1 MPIFTAKCARRSCVN
16 FTRMH
21 LPPTQGREPNRLV
34 RQTLRTEREGTDT
47 TYVAK
52 TKPVSII
59 VRRGASRRF
68 DSLKRN
74 TADLPV
80 VISWDRRTGD
90 RRESPQAA
98 PVERRSGDRRKTPP
112 FTWEAADFV
121 VVGEAEEPD
130 ATAAPPVTKLDSTA
144 TNTAGDRTQKR
155 RPKNVDSNGNTSADA
170 KLRKRSE

>member
-1 MPIFTAKCARRSCVN
+1 M
-16 FTRMH
+16 
-21 LPPTQGREPNRLV
+21 
-34 RQTLRTEREGTDT
+34 
-47 TYVAK
+47 AK

-80 VISWDRRTGD
+80 VISWDRRTED
-90 RRESPQAA
+90 RRESRQPAS
-98 PVERRSGDRRKTPP
+98 VERRSGDRRKPPP

-121 VVGEAEEPD
+121 VVGDAQEPD
-130 ATAAPPVTKLDSTA
+130 ATAAPPVTSLDSAASSTA
-144 TNTAGDRTQKR
+144 DDLTQKQ